1 MSKPLSGMY
10 AALMSAFD
18 DDGEFSPAR
27 QTALNAYVLKQ
38 GLKGLY
44 VGGSSA
50 ESGLLETA
58 ALLEQQAVV
67 AHDALGSGASL
78 IAHVGVPALA
88 DARKLAR
95 NAAKLGYHG
104 LSALPPHSY
113 PFSDGEILGYYKAL
127 STETDLPL
135 IVYEVPIRTGRPLP
149 LELLVELLD
158 LPNVAGIKYTSTDM
172 FKLTMLRTLRPDSTY
187 FFGFDEVYLSAAALG
202 TDGGIGTTYNILGK
216 LYAALNAAV
225 ITNDLPRARMLQ
237 AVSAEFVT
245 GLLEVGVLPG
255 MKSALRAC
263 GIECGPTRAPLAARV
278 RQADEKM
285 AALVARPGFR
295 EWLVAADAP

>member
-18 DDGEFSPAR
+18 DAGDFSPER
-27 QTALNAYVLKQ
+27 QSALNAYVLRQ
-38 GLKGLY
+38 GLHGLY

-67 AHDALGSGASL
+67 ARDAAGSGTTL

-95 NAAKLGYHG
+95 NAMRLGYHG

-113 PFSDGEILGYYKAL
+113 PFSNGEILGYYKAL
-127 STETDLPL
+127 ATETDLPL

-149 LELLVELLD
+149 LDLLVDLLD
-158 LPNVAGIKYTSTDM
+158 LPNVAGIKFTSTDL
-172 FKLTMLRTLRPDSTY
+172 FKLTMLQAKRPNKTY
-187 FFGFDEVYLSAAALG
+187 FFGFDEMYLAAAALG
-202 TDGGIGTTYNILGK
+202 TNGGIGTTYNILGK
-216 LYAALNAAV
+216 LYAALNASV
-225 ITNDLPRARMLQ
+225 IANDLPRARMLQ

-263 GIECGPTRAPLAARV
+263 GIECGPTRAPLAALV
-278 RQADEKM
+278 PQADEKM
-285 AALVARPGFR
+285 AALVARPGIR

>member
-18 DDGEFSPAR
+18 DGGDFCPDR
-27 QTALNAYVLKQ
+27 QSALNAYVLRQ

-50 ESGLLETA
+50 ESGLLETD

-67 AHDALGSGASL
+67 ARDAKGAGATL

-88 DARKLAR
+88 DARRLAR
-95 NAAKLGYHG
+95 NAAQLGFDG

-113 PFSDGEILGYYKAL
+113 PFSDGEILGYYKGLAA
-127 STETDLPL
+127 ETDLPL

-149 LELLVELLD
+149 LELLVDLLD
-158 LPNVAGIKYTSTDM
+158 LPNVAGIKFTSTDL
-172 FKLTMLRTLRPDSTY
+172 FKLTMLRAKRPGSTY
-187 FFGFDEVYLSAAALG
+187 FFGFDEIYLSGAVLG
-202 TDGGIGTTYNILGK
+202 ADGGIGTTYNILGR
-216 LYAALNAAV
+216 LYAALHEAV
-225 ITNDLPRARMLQ
+225 GARDLDRARALQ

-245 GLLEVGVLPG
+245 GLLDVGVLPG

-263 GIECGPTRAPLAARV
+263 GLECGPTRAPLAPRV
-278 RQADEKM
+278 PDAEDRMRE
-285 AALVARPGFR
+285 LVSRTSIR
-295 EWLVAADAP
+295 EWVGPA